1 MPLPD
6 RFNAAGSNG
15 RALRPTLASSRTSKT
30 PLTPKLAPTQSTPS
44 LSVSSSRSA
53 FSSTSSNP
61 RTAEESLSN
70 NVTPRSSARRSRA
83 GSNHSTPSGTP
94 DTPSGPRLA
103 DPPRSTPTMGYGS
116 TPSRPR
122 SVVSSAG
129 KSESAPRLA
138 NPSARVRSRPNSEIG
153 VSDRDSKF
161 FHASAVRSQEPTS
174 APPAKKS
181 NTFLHSSGEKGR
193 DDTRPA
199 HMASPPLSALGI
211 ERSRPNSAVETK
223 FFHANTIPDSK
234 NNSPLTSPPPLSAT
248 SPHFSQPSSPL
259 KDSGHWPN
267 GRGAPRPNA
276 ARRAPSEISAF
287 SISDVS
293 AKPGNQR
300 RWSGEQNG
308 VGARH
313 GKSPSLSSIDSA
325 TTTRRSISS
334 TLEEASPSGFHLDVV
349 SPSTI
354 HSGGAPSHGRNGS
367 VGCKEQHTGLQS
379 PLSLPQSP
387 TSAPADSDS
396 AQNPLQKMNELAANA
411 RRERKVLDL
420 EISNSSLLAINR
432 QLEREVRKQKSELK
446 RFRRLSRAG
455 RIPSA
460 GTNRSS
466 ILSSV
471 NEGEANDDDDSLGLG
486 NSDDESDEGFKS
498 SGEDGDG
505 FSSESSTDEGA
516 LTPNA
521 LAERDAKHRLQDQK
535 RLQLDLTKHRE
546 ILVDSQKLNQSLKRC
561 LTATELMIKEGKK
574 ALDHRVRVSDVKL
587 GGRILTKEDQN
598 ESGSESEEEGVSR
611 GGSLL
616 PAWNRDSAVELN
628 GPKPPPDYFSG
639 AHY

>member
-15 RALRPTLASSRTSKT
+15 RTLRPTLASSRTAKT
-30 PLTPKLAPTQSTPS
+30 PLTPKLASTQSTPS
-44 LSVSSSRSA
+44 LSVSSNRSA
-53 FSSTSSNP
+53 LSTTSSNP
-61 RTAEESLSN
+61 RSAEDSLSA
-70 NVTPRSSARRSRA
+70 NVTPRSSARRSRT

-103 DPPRSTPTMGYGS
+103 DAPRSTPTLGYGG

-129 KSESAPRLA
+129 MSESGPRLA

-174 APPAKKS
+174 APPVKKP
-181 NTFLHSSGEKGR
+181 NTFNPSGEKGR

-199 HMASPPLSALGI
+199 YMASPPLSALGL
-211 ERSRPNSAVETK
+211 ERSRPNSVVETK

-248 SPHFSQPSSPL
+248 PPHFGQPSSPL
-259 KDSGHWPN
+259 KDFGHWPN
-267 GRGAPRPNA
+267 GRGTPRPNA
-276 ARRAPSEISAF
+276 ARRAPSEISTF
-287 SISDVS
+287 SNSDVS

-308 VGARH
+308 GAARH

-334 TLEEASPSGFHLDVV
+334 TLEEASPGGFQLDVI

-354 HSGGAPSHGRNGS
+354 HSGGIPAHGRNGS
-367 VGCKEQHTGLQS
+367 LGGKEQHTGLQS

-387 TSAPADSDS
+387 SSVTADSDS

-466 ILSSV
+466 MLSSL
-471 NEGEANDDDDSLGLG
+471 NEGEANDFDDLLGLEG
-486 NSDDESDEGFKS
+486 SEDESDEDS
-498 SGEDGDG
+498 NSGNDGDE

-546 ILVDSQKLNQSLKRC
+546 ILIDSQKMNQSLKRC
-561 LTATELMIKEGKK
+561 LTATEMMIKEGKK
-574 ALDHRVRVSDVKL
+574 ALDHQIRVSDVKL
-587 GGRILTKEDQN
+587 GGRVLTKEDRI
-598 ESGSESEEEGVSR
+598 ESDSESEEEEVRS

-616 PAWNRDSAVELN
+616 PAWNRDSAVEI
-628 GPKPPPDYFSG
+628 KPPPDYFTNQ
-639 AHY
+639 HY

>member
-15 RALRPTLASSRTSKT
+15 RTLRPTLASSRTSKT
-30 PLTPKLAPTQSTPS
+30 PLTPKLASTQSTPS
-44 LSVSSSRSA
+44 LSASSNRSA
-53 FSSTSSNP
+53 LSSTSSNP

-83 GSNHSTPSGTP
+83 GSNQSTPSGTP
-94 DTPSGPRLA
+94 DTPSGPRLV
-103 DPPRSTPTMGYGS
+103 DPPRSTPTLGYGS

-153 VSDRDSKF
+153 VNDRDSKF

-181 NTFLHSSGEKGR
+181 TTFLHSSGEKGR

-211 ERSRPNSAVETK
+211 ERSRPNSVVETK

-234 NNSPLTSPPPLSAT
+234 NSSPLTSPLPLSAT
-248 SPHFSQPSSPL
+248 PPHFGQPSSPL

-267 GRGAPRPNA
+267 GRGTPRPNA
-276 ARRAPSEISAF
+276 ARRAPSEISTF
-287 SISDVS
+287 SNSDVS

-308 VGARH
+308 AAARH
-313 GKSPSLSSIDSA
+313 GKSPSLSSIESA

-334 TLEEASPSGFHLDVV
+334 TLEEASSNGFQLDVV

-354 HSGGAPSHGRNGS
+354 HSGGAPAHGRNGS
-367 VGCKEQHTGLQS
+367 VVGKEQHTGLQS

-387 TSAPADSDS
+387 TSATAADSDS

-432 QLEREVRKQKSELK
+432 QLEREVRKQKAELK

-460 GTNRSS
+460 GTNRPS

-471 NEGEANDDDDSLGLG
+471 NEGEANDDDELLGLG
-486 NSDDESDEGFKS
+486 TSDDESDDEFKS
-498 SGEDGDG
+498 SGSGDE

-521 LAERDAKHRLQDQK
+521 LAERDAKHLLQDQK
-535 RLQLDLTKHRE
+535 RLQLDLSKHRE

-574 ALDHRVRVSDVKL
+574 ALDHRIRVSDVQL
-587 GGRILTKEDQN
+587 GGRVLTKEDQN
-598 ESGSESEEEGVSR
+598 ESGSESEEEQVSR

-628 GPKPPPDYFSG
+628 GPKPPPDYFTG